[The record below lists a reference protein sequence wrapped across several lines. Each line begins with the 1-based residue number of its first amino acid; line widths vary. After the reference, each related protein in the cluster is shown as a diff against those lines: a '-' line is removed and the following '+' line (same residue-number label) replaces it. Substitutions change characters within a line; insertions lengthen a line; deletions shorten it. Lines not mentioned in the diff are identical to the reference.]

1 MAQPALKSAAGSI
14 KPAGPSKASSSA
26 ATAGVKAGRS
36 AATAASGSL
45 GAFAYEVHGKV

>member
-14 KPAGPSKASSSA
+14 KPASKASVKAGSSA
-26 ATAGVKAGRS
+26 AT
-36 AATAASGSL
+36 AATAASGLL